1 MPEVE
6 GTVDCRLLAQS
17 DLLAKPL
24 HSGHSNVVRIYH
36 AKVRLSLEP
45 DLPFLGHTGL
55 WRFMHVLLLADDILR
70 PTERSDHLG
79 KADGARE

>member
-1 MPEVE
+1 MGSFWHKVSFS
-6 GTVDCRLLAQS
+6 QS
-17 DLLAKPL
+17 TTKQAF
-24 HSGHSNVVRIYH
+24 SVGGIYH
-36 AKVRLSLEP
+36 VTVRLSLEP
-45 DLPFLGHTGL
+45 DRPFLGHTGL